1 MQNVLLQLVISEVSD
16 TCLSALESKPGNLYV
31 VDAWA
36 VSLLTHMQQTV
47 SWVLGEQDLV
57 LPVH

>member
-36 VSLLTHMQQTV
+36 ASLLTHMQQ
-47 SWVLGEQDLV
+47 DLV